1 MATRKRRRTAPQGSD
16 LYDGIDLINEVSPVA
31 AELHAD
37 AATNKTLM
45 DELKTDYTALLADV
59 TAIRAV
65 LAGMISG
72 SATLDV
78 ASLADGAGATHTVT
92 ATGAALGDFALVS
105 HGVDVAGISVTAYVS
120 AADTVSVR
128 FQNES
133 GGVVDLASTTIRVRV
148 LPQASFAAPA
158 ALTATAIAASSAA
171 TITATVP
178 SGDQIANPAGTVYT

>member
-1 MATRKRRRTAPQGSD
+1 MAVTKTKQQTTHGSD
-16 LYDGIDLINEVSPVA
+16 ARAAVIRVNE
-31 AELHAD
+31 L
-37 AATNKTLM
+37 ATLAN
-45 DELKTDYTALLADV
+45 ELKTDYTALLADV

-72 SATLDV
+72 SATYDAANLV
-78 ASLADGAGATHTVT
+78 DGAGATTTVT

-105 HGVDVAGISVTAYVS
+105 HSVDVAGISVTAYVS

-133 GGVVDLASTTIRVRV
+133 GGAVDLASGTLRVRV

-158 ALTATAIAASSAA
+158 ALTATSIATAA
-171 TITATVP
+171 VDSIG
-178 SGDQIANPAGTVYT
+178 SPAGIAYDDL